1 MVSFVN
7 FKTLEMILSYK
18 FSELIRNL
26 NYDKSILT
34 LLLDYCYFDIFATH
48 LKFLNEKINTIAIV
62 AHN

>member
-34 LLLDYCYFDIFATH
+34 LLLDYCCFNIFATH
-48 LKFLNEKINTIAIV
+48 LKFLYEKINTIAIV